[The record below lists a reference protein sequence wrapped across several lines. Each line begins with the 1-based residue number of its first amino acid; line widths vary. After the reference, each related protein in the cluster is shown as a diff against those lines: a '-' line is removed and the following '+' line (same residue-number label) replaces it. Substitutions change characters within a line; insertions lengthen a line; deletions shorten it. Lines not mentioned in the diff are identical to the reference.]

1 MAKRFC
7 AMDIKAIVMGV
18 AFVVMW
24 SSAFTSARIIV
35 ADAPAL
41 AALSVRFLLSGIVG
55 VGLARALG
63 QSWVFTGRQWRAI
76 VIFGLCQNVAYL
88 GLYFVAMRSVEAS
101 LASVL
106 ASSMPLVVALLST
119 IFLRELPRPVAVL
132 GLVIG
137 FLGVLLIMGTRLSSG
152 SDLVGVFMC
161 VVGTVALAVATLAVR
176 SVGAGANVLMVVG
189 LQSLIGSA
197 VLALLSPLVDTY
209 TLNLSKNLVF
219 AMLYTTFVPG
229 LLATWIWFKLVE
241 RIGTIKGAAFH
252 FLNPFFGVAIAALML
267 GEHVNG
273 WDIVGVAT
281 IMIGILAVQLSKA

>member
-1 MAKRFC
+1 
-7 AMDIKAIVMGV
+7 MDIKAIVMGV

-176 SVGAGANVLMVVG
+176 SVGAGGNVLMVVG

-209 TLNLSKNLVF
+209 TLNLSKNLVV

>member
-1 MAKRFC
+1 
-7 AMDIKAIVMGV
+7 MDIKAIVMGV

-209 TLNLSKNLVF
+209 TLNLSKNLVV

>member
-1 MAKRFC
+1 
-7 AMDIKAIVMGV
+7 MDIKAIVMGV

>member
-1 MAKRFC
+1 
-7 AMDIKAIVMGV
+7 MDIKAIVMGV

-63 QSWVFTGRQWRAI
+63 QSWIFTGRQWRAI
-76 VIFGLCQNVAYL
+76 VIFGLCQNAAYL
-88 GLYFVAMRSVEAS
+88 GLYFLAMRSVEAS

-209 TLNLSKNLVF
+209 TLNLSTNLVV

-229 LLATWIWFKLVE
+229 LFATWIWFKLVE

>member
-1 MAKRFC
+1 LAKGVW
-7 AMDIKAIVMGV
+7 AVDIKAIVMGV

-63 QSWVFTGRQWRAI
+63 QSWMFTGKQWRAI

-88 GLYFVAMRSVEAS
+88 GLYFLAMRSVEAA

-152 SDLVGVFMC
+152 SDLVGVGMC
-161 VVGTVALAVATLAVR
+161 IVGTVALAVATLAVR

-197 VLALLSPLVDTY
+197 VLALLSPFVDTY
-209 TLNLSKNLVF
+209 TLNLSTNLVV

-229 LLATWIWFKLVE
+229 LFATWIWFKLVE

>member
-1 MAKRFC
+1 
-7 AMDIKAIVMGV
+7 MDIKAIVMGV

-76 VIFGLCQNVAYL
+76 VIFGLCQNAAYL
-88 GLYFVAMRSVEAS
+88 GLYFLAMRSVEAS

-119 IFLRELPRPVAVL
+119 IFLRELPRPIAVL

-209 TLNLSKNLVF
+209 TLNLSTSLVV

>member
-1 MAKRFC
+1 
-7 AMDIKAIVMGV
+7 MDIKAIVMGV

-88 GLYFVAMRSVEAS
+88 GLYFLAMRSVEAS

>member
-1 MAKRFC
+1 
-7 AMDIKAIVMGV
+7 
-18 AFVVMW
+18 
-24 SSAFTSARIIV
+24 
-35 ADAPAL
+35 
-41 AALSVRFLLSGIVG
+41 
-55 VGLARALG
+55 
-63 QSWVFTGRQWRAI
+63 
-76 VIFGLCQNVAYL
+76 
-88 GLYFVAMRSVEAS
+88 
-101 LASVL
+101 
-106 ASSMPLVVALLST
+106 LVVALLST

-267 GEHVNG
+267 GEHANG

>member
-1 MAKRFC
+1 
-7 AMDIKAIVMGV
+7 MDIKAIVMGV

-88 GLYFVAMRSVEAS
+88 GLYFLAMRSVEAS

-267 GEHVNG
+267 GEHANG